1 MMFIAAMLR
10 QVTMKAEWKLRPG
23 QPFSG
28 QNHLMDCLLPA
39 PTTEPAN
46 EIMET
51 ARTASRVSRQHRL
64 PAALSLGSLS
74 PATLLRQVWFSL
86 IQDEI
91 VDRSAELAYYFLFA
105 MFPALILLSAM
116 FSLFA
121 STSARANLELMLYLA
136 RVIPPAAFESVQ
148 AAFSQTTKGSSTSH
162 LLFGAVAALWAAT
175 YGMSSAQTILNAIY
189 RTKES
194 RPYWKAKTIA
204 MISTMAIF
212 VLVCSA
218 MLLLILGDDL
228 AKFLISDLM
237 FNTALLVLWKIMK
250 FLAAMFFMSLVF
262 SITYR
267 WGPAGNARRWRWISP
282 GAIVG
287 TLGWL
292 AVSMAFRVY
301 LHFYDPYATTY
312 GSFGAVIVLLTWFYG
327 SGFMLL
333 LGAEINS
340 TIERAATNPAST
352 AQESS

>member
-1 MMFIAAMLR
+1 
-10 QVTMKAEWKLRPG
+10 
-23 QPFSG
+23 
-28 QNHLMDCLLPA
+28 
-39 PTTEPAN
+39 
-46 EIMET
+46 MET
-51 ARTASRVSRQHRL
+51 AKTVSRAFRHRR
-64 PAALSLGSLS
+64 PPSALSLGGLS
-74 PATLLRQVWFSL
+74 VAALTRRVWSSL

-136 RVIPPAAFESVQ
+136 KVIPPAAFVSVEV
-148 AAFSQTTKGSSTSH
+148 AFSHTTHESNTGH
-162 LLFGAVAALWAAT
+162 ILFGAIAALWAAT
-175 YGMSSAQTILNAIY
+175 CGMSSAQTILNAIY
-189 RTKES
+189 RTKET
-194 RPYWKAKTIA
+194 RPYWKAKAIA

-228 AKFLISDLM
+228 AKFLSSDLM
-237 FNTALLVLWKIMK
+237 FNPALLALWKSVK
-250 FLAAMFFMSLVF
+250 FVAAMFFMSLVF

-267 WGPAGNARRWRWISP
+267 WGPAGDHRRWRWISP

-287 TLGWL
+287 IVGWL
-292 AVSMAFRVY
+292 AVSMGFRIY

-312 GSFGAVIVLLTWFYG
+312 GSFGAVIILLTWFYV

-340 TIERAATNPAST
+340 TIERAADNPA
-352 AQESS
+352 

>member
-1 MMFIAAMLR
+1 M
-10 QVTMKAEWKLRPG
+10 
-23 QPFSG
+23 
-28 QNHLMDCLLPA
+28 
-39 PTTEPAN
+39 EPAK
-46 EIMET
+46 
-51 ARTASRVSRQHRL
+51 AVSGDFRYRRL
-64 PAALSLGSLS
+64 PGALSLGGLS
-74 PATLLRQVWFSL
+74 VPTLTRSVWSSL

-105 MFPALILLSAM
+105 MFPALILLSGM

-136 RVIPPAAFESVQ
+136 KVIPPAAFASVET
-148 AAFSQTTKGSSTSH
+148 AFSQTTRESNTGH
-162 LLFGAVAALWAAT
+162 ILFGAITALWAAT
-175 YGMSSAQTILNAIY
+175 YGMSSAQTILNVIY

-194 RPYWKAKTIA
+194 RSYWKAKAIA

-212 VLVCSA
+212 VLVCSS

-228 AKFLISDLM
+228 AKFLSSDLM
-237 FNTALLVLWKIMK
+237 YNPTLLALWKIVK
-250 FLAAMFFMSLVF
+250 FLAAMFFMAMVF

-267 WGPAGNARRWRWISP
+267 WGPAGNERPWRWISP

-287 TLGWL
+287 IFGWL
-292 AVSMAFRVY
+292 AVSMGFRIY

-312 GSFGAVIVLLTWFYG
+312 GSFGAVIVLLTWFYV

-340 TIERAATNPAST
+340 TIERAARQPT
-352 AQESS
+352 